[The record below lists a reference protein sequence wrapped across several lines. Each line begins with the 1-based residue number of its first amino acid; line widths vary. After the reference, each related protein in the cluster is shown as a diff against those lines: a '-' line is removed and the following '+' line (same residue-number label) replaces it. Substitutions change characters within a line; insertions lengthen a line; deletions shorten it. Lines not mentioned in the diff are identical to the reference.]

1 MAGDHAYGIPPIDSG
16 SVPAYG
22 RGMANCP
29 ATRTTFRSVG
39 CALGLLP
46 GPLSAAAPAQVAGQT
61 AAEPPPSR
69 IQPAPD
75 PPLPV
80 YLRDRGTGVSTSMF
94 GTYVRRRELLV
105 YPFFEYYLDNDTRM
119 RTGRSPSPKS
129 SSRAIKT
136 SP

>member
-1 MAGDHAYGIPPIDSG
+1 MLMQQSSHRRRLQFHANLVVALIALTSLPT
-16 SVPAYG
+16 PA
-22 RGMANCP
+22 
-29 ATRTTFRSVG
+29 
-39 CALGLLP
+39 L
-46 GPLSAAAPAQVAGQT
+46 AQQVSDNELTNWRQ
-61 AAEPPPSR
+61 
-69 IQPAPD
+69 
-75 PPLPV
+75 
-80 YLRDRGTGVSTSMF
+80 RDRGTGQPTSMF